1 MNRCRK
7 INNKKCLNK
16 RYVCNRVAA
25 ITMSCALIAGGV
37 SPIYMNGVV
46 NVLADDSGVSQET
59 DNRKEEVIYINT
71 TASGEVKDI
80 YAVNIFNGGN
90 VTDYGDYSSVEMLNT
105 TEDIVISG
113 DKVTFSSDMD
123 RVYYKG
129 KMKNNIIPWNISVK
143 YFIDDK
149 EYTAA
154 DVAGKS
160 GKMRIE
166 FKVTEN
172 EEYSGGFYDSYALQA
187 SFTLDTNKCTN
198 IKAEN
203 ATVANVGAD
212 KQISYTMLPGK
223 GIEAQI
229 TADVVDFEM
238 DAASINGV
246 PLSLDVEVDDSELLD
261 QVNELLDAIKEL
273 DDGATELYDG
283 TTTLNDS
290 VSGELGSGVNE
301 LNDGATQLDDGI
313 KELYDGI
320 LTVRDGLNELNSKSS
335 ELTEG
340 SAQVK
345 AALVTI
351 QTQLSAVDTMSAD
364 LTELVSGS
372 SAVKTGISRI
382 ADGLAQLQANVN
394 YDGFKAAFA
403 AASGGQS
410 IDTLQGGNTSA
421 ISALNSQ
428 ISQLDSQISAL
439 EAAGNQANQS
449 ASSSQ
454 AVSVAALKQQKASLE
469 QIKTVLEGDAAA
481 IYGVET
487 YLDTVSGSI
496 AQLSAGAS
504 QLNEQYA
511 QMDAGINEL
520 ATQLSEMLVNMT
532 KLKNVIDELVT
543 QYTKLDNGLNEYTGG
558 VAKIVSGYSELVSGA
573 KKLLSGSS
581 DLKSG
586 TDELASKT
594 SELVDGVSEIYD
606 GTGRLTDGTS
616 ELRSQTDGMDDKIT
630 DKIDEMLESITGEN
644 AEIKSFTSDKNTGV
658 KAVQFVIQTEK
669 IAIPEVIEEAVETT
683 EPTGFWH
690 KLLKLFGL

>member
-25 ITMSCALIAGGV
+25 VTMSCALIAGGV
-37 SPIYMNGVV
+37 SPVCMNGVV
-46 NVLADDSGVSQET
+46 NVLADDSGVSKEA

-105 TEDIVISG
+105 TEDIVLSG

-129 KMKNNIIPWNISVK
+129 KMKNNSIPWNISVK

-149 EYTAA
+149 EYSAV

-160 GKMRIE
+160 GKLRIE

-172 EEYSGGFYDSYALQA
+172 EEYSGDFYDSYALQA

-320 LTVRDGLNELNSKSS
+320 LTVRDGLTELNSKSS
-335 ELTEG
+335 ELTGG

-345 AALVTI
+345 EALVTI

-364 LTELVSGS
+364 LTELVNGS
-372 SAVKTGISRI
+372 SKIKTGLTNLTAGLLELKNGVSYSAYCAILQQSGLNVSELQTGNQQAITALSAMMSNAATDKETKEQLKDIITALQGDQAFITGTQSYLDGVNTNI
-382 ADGLAQLQANVN
+382 ASV
-394 YDGFKAAFA
+394 YDGAN
-403 AASGGQS
+403 
-410 IDTLQGGNTSA
+410 TLNTS
-421 ISALNSQ
+421 
-428 ISQLDSQISAL
+428 
-439 EAAGNQANQS
+439 
-449 ASSSQ
+449 
-454 AVSVAALKQQKASLE
+454 
-469 QIKTVLEGDAAA
+469 
-481 IYGVET
+481 
-487 YLDTVSGSI
+487 
-496 AQLSAGAS
+496 
-504 QLNEQYA
+504 YA

-520 ATQLSEMLVNMT
+520 ATQLSGMLVNMT
-532 KLKNVIDELVT
+532 KLKNGIDELVT
-543 QYTKLDNGLNEYTGG
+543 QYTKLDDGLNEYTGG

-594 SELVDGVSEIYD
+594 SELVDGVGEIYD

-644 AEIKSFTSDKNTGV
+644 VEITSFTSDKNTEV

-669 IAIPEVIEEAVETT
+669 IAIPEVTEEAVETT